1 MKRNFFNMAGAGLS
15 AAIRLS
21 ALMVLAGCASSTN
34 YLQIIT
40 PHTAADLLADNVEV
54 FEGASY
60 DEAAVLAGEAGY
72 EVILSYEGRGQQGLF
87 AMNSRVRLIAKDKD
101 GIRPETER

>member
-1 MKRNFFNMAGAGLS
+1 MICGF
-15 AAIRLS
+15 S
-21 ALMVLAGCASSTN
+21 ALALAFLLAGCSKFTN
-34 YLQIIT
+34 YLHIIT
-40 PHTAADLLADNVEV
+40 PHNAADLLADNVQV

-87 AMNSRVRLIAKDKD
+87 AVNASVRLIAKDED
-101 GIRPETER
+101 GIRPVPDDAAPTAEEQ